1 MRAYSSRQEKPE
13 DLREMK
19 SIQLKDRQYKLQ
31 ALLRDESS
39 KFAQEAKELRVNGV
53 ENSKTLDALK
63 HRMDSIKSAREEDRK
78 KLAEEK
84 LYQHWRENNPD
95 IRQIES
101 KRKFIEKRQTLGAIQ
116 YMNNYFQN
124 LEQFS
129 HLSYSL
135 N

>member
-63 HRMDSIKSAREEDRK
+63 QRMDSIKSAREEDRK

-101 KRKFIEKRQTLGAIQ
+101 KRKFIEKDRHWAPFNT
-116 YMNNYFQN
+116 
-124 LEQFS
+124 
-129 HLSYSL
+129 
-135 N
+135 